1 MTAERPRTPVSRG
14 DDSQADLQPRPQ
26 PTSQARGE
34 RKYRDDEIAQIL
46 QRAAA
51 LDRKRQL
58 EPAALSLAE
67 VETIARESGIDP
79 ALVRQA
85 ARDLDNEREA
95 GLGTRLAGVPVRR
108 TFERVIDGEI
118 SADDHEQLAN
128 DIRAAMGASSMLAQV
143 STIGRSISWSSW
155 TAGGVVEIQ
164 ITPRDG
170 KTTIRIDT
178 NSAQLAGGIFGGIIG
193 GVGGGLGANVAW
205 IIPFALHLPA
215 FVGAFGLAGVLVGA
229 YGLARWAFSSRV
241 GAVHQRLERLLETLD
256 AHIRSQLRNDA

>member
-1 MTAERPRTPVSRG
+1 MAAERTRTPRSRG
-14 DDSQADLQPRPQ
+14 DDSRADLQPR
-26 PTSQARGE
+26 SQATPPAQGE

-58 EPAALSLAE
+58 EPATLSLAE

-79 ALVRQA
+79 GLVRQA
-85 ARDLDNEREA
+85 ARDLENEREA

-108 TFERVIDGEI
+108 TFERVVEGEI
-118 SADDHEQLAN
+118 SADHHEQLAN

-170 KTTIRIDT
+170 KTTIRIDS

-205 IIPFALHLPA
+205 IIPFALHLPV
-215 FVGAFGLAGVLVGA
+215 FFGVFGLVGVLAGA

-241 GAVHQRLERLLETLD
+241 SSLHQRLERLLDTLD
-256 AHIRSQLRNDA
+256 AHAREQLAPRR